1 MKRGSRTRLIIQVSL
16 SAILVCFLI
25 SRLDLGDFA
34 NTIRTVDGLVF
45 VGLCVL
51 LVPGFLVR
59 GYRWKLIFDDGP
71 EKVSL
76 WDSLWLLMVGLG
88 LNLFLPASSGDI
100 AKSFFAYKW
109 SGVKERMLST
119 SLFDKI
125 IALGS
130 VAIIGVPAALYRGQF
145 RYAGLSLVLMAV
157 MIVMILTPLL
167 AVKIPGVNKSLEKMT
182 HMARGKLNFLDVI
195 KALGVS
201 PRVVLYAIALSVAGW
216 LITYA
221 QFYLAFKCVNAP
233 VDVLYVF
240 TVAPFITLAR
250 LFPFTLNGL
259 GTDEMVIC
267 YFFKQAGLEL
277 ETIIAAAIMFR
288 LVTILAPGFLGL
300 FILSAKKKMNI
311 DLHHEE
317 HEEERKEK
325 Q

>member
-1 MKRGSRTRLIIQVSL
+1 MRGSKARLVIQISL
-16 SAILVCFLI
+16 SAILVCFLV
-25 SRLDLGDFA
+25 SRLDIGDFA
-34 NTIRTVDGLVF
+34 NTFKKVNGFILL
-45 VGLCVL
+45 GLCLL

-71 EKVSL
+71 DKVTL
-76 WDSLWLLMVGLG
+76 LDSLWLLMAGLG

-130 VAIIGVPAALYRGQF
+130 VAIIGIPAAIYTRQF
-145 RYAGLSLVLMAV
+145 HFAGLSLVLMAV
-157 MIVMILTPLL
+157 MIAMIIIPLL
-167 AVKIPGVNKSLEKMT
+167 AVRISTVSKLLEKMT
-182 HMARGKLNFLDVI
+182 HMARGKLNFLEVI
-195 KALGVS
+195 KALGIS
-201 PRVVLYAIALSVAGW
+201 PRIVLYAIALSVAGW
-216 LITYA
+216 LVTYA
-221 QFYLAFKCVNAP
+221 QFYLSFKCVDAQ

-267 YFFKQAGLEL
+267 YFFKQTGLEL
-277 ETIIAAAIMFR
+277 EAIIAAAIMFR

-300 FILSAKKKMNI
+300 FIISTKKKLNI
-311 DLHHEE
+311 YNE
-317 HEEERKEK
+317 